1 MLILQRTFDIQPQTH
16 LIWLLYATVMVP
28 YIIFAFLT
36 LCDVT
41 DDVTGDVMTMSSR
54 IGCNAD

>member
-1 MLILQRTFDIQPQTH
+1 MLILQHKFDIQPQTH
-16 LIWLLYATVMVP
+16 LVWLLYATVMVP